1 MEQPNQI
8 NDSVNQLKGMM
19 GFLTPS
25 ISFIVNAALGV
36 ITFVL
41 FLLIDFG
48 YGYTMTKML
57 FDCVGGIFAFLI
69 ILGLVAGAILA
80 PMKTGRLAACVNT
93 FISGFMILS
102 AMAYFHWSAVTI
114 LMVIFALIWMLF
126 TVIKKDDEIKL

>member
-1 MEQPNQI
+1 MEQPNQL
-8 NDSVNQLKGMM
+8 NDSVNQLKGML

-25 ISFIVNAALGV
+25 LSFIVNAALAV

-48 YGYTMTKML
+48 FGYTMTKLL

-69 ILGLVAGAILA
+69 ILGLFAGAILA
-80 PMKTGRLAACVNT
+80 PVKTGRLATCINT
-93 FISGFMILS
+93 FLAGFLILS
-102 AMAYFHWSAVTI
+102 ALAFFHWGAVTI
-114 LMVIFALIWMLF
+114 LMVLFALVWMLF